1 MRRTAL
7 VVSLVLSCGMLLASG
22 PAPTALGAGTH
33 HTYAV
38 FLTIE
43 VDRAEHKVKGTIT
56 SPDAPSEF
64 CDQGGVR
71 LMQVLPG
78 KDKKINSVKPG
89 AGNWGFGITAKLHGK
104 RVYAEVLEYEIPGRP
119 VTCEGAKSRIVTAP

>member
-1 MRRTAL
+1 MRRSGLIA
-7 VVSLVLSCGMLLASG
+7 SLVLSSGMLLASG
-22 PAPTALGAGTH
+22 QAPIAVGAGTH

-38 FLTIE
+38 FLTIS
-43 VDRAEHKVKGTIT
+43 VDRAGHKVKGTIT

-89 AGNWGFGITAKLHGK
+89 AGQWGFGITAKLSGE
-104 RVYAEVLEYEIPGRP
+104 RVYAEVLAYEIPGRP